1 MDDLQLQRAQEG
13 EILEIYGQLVENEK
27 MMVEEV
33 DSYTN
38 LTSDPVINEYNSL
51 HRSKLQSLENT
62 LYNLRKPLIN

>member
-13 EILEIYGQLVENEK
+13 EILEIYGLLVENEQ

-33 DSYTN
+33 ESFTI

-62 LYNLRKPLIN
+62 LYNLRKPLLN

>member
-38 LTSDPVINEYNSL
+38 LTSDAVVDEYNSL

-62 LYNLRKPLIN
+62 LYNLRKPLVN

>member
-1 MDDLQLQRAQEG
+1 MEDLQLQRAQEG
-13 EILEIYGQLVENEK
+13 ELLEIYGQLVENEK

-51 HRSKLQSLENT
+51 HRSKLQYLENT
-62 LYNLRKPLIN
+62 LYNLRKPPG